1 MEALR
6 VVCNIVCSVYLLL
19 NSICFFYAAIWYHK
33 GLYPRGLRIY
43 EGVLGTMFLAG
54 AIIIWFL

>member
-6 VVCNIVCSVYLLL
+6 VVCNIICSAYLLL

-43 EGVLGTMFLAG
+43 EGVLGIMFLSL
-54 AIIIWFL
+54 IIIMWVL